1 MLKTIGTN
9 IELTRGDTAELSL
22 DVKKNDGTAY
32 DFSSDTVVF
41 TVKKSTITSEIIF
54 QKSFNSGEIKILP
67 EDTAHLNY
75 GTYKYD
81 VQITTPGGDVYTVI
95 EPSDFTLTSEVTFGE

>member
-32 DFSSDTVVF
+32 DFSNDTAVL
-41 TVKKSTITSEIIF
+41 TVKSSTITSEIMF
-54 QKSFNSGEIKILP
+54 QKTFSSGEIKINP
-67 EDTAHLNY
+67 EDTASMKY

-81 VQITTPGGDVYTVI
+81 VQITTAGGDVYTVI
-95 EPSDFTLTSEVTFGE
+95 PPSDFIIAQEVTF

>member
-41 TVKKSTITSEIIF
+41 TVKTNTVTSEIMF
-54 QKSFNSGEIKILP
+54 QKTFSSGEIKINP
-67 EDTAHLNY
+67 EDTSNMKY

-81 VQITTPGGDVYTVI
+81 VQITTAGGDVYTVI
-95 EPSDFTLTSEVTFGE
+95 PPSDFIVAQEVTF

>member
-1 MLKTIGTN
+1 MLSTNGTV

-22 DVKKNDGTAY
+22 NVTKTDGTPY

-41 TVKKSTITSEIIF
+41 TVKNNTSTSDVVF
-54 QKSFNSGEIKILP
+54 QKTFSSGEIKINP
-67 EDTAHLNY
+67 GDTATLKY

-81 VQITTPGGDVYTVI
+81 VQITTVGGDVYTVI
-95 EPSDFTLTSEVTFGE
+95 PPSDFIVAQEVTF